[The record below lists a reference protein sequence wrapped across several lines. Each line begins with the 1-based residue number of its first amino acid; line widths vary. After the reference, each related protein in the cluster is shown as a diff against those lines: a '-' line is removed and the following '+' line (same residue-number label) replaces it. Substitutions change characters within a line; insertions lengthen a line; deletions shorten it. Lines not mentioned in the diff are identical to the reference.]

1 MIIRLIFTR
10 FSAKNNRDYYIEM
23 RFYSMKVNIYDVAK
37 AANVSI
43 ATVSKVINN
52 TGRIGDKTRKKVNDV
67 IKELDYKP
75 NLMAS
80 ALMGK
85 KTCTIGFILPD
96 LANPFFSE
104 LARYVEDMASSF
116 NYNVVICS
124 TDYITEKEEMY
135 VSLLLQKNVD
145 GFILASGFES
155 FEAIEKIQAMN
166 IPIVLVARNA
176 PGKQLNLVSINDY
189 DAGFRAT
196 SYLIERGHQQIAII
210 ARNIWSNRERY
221 RGYADAM
228 RKNGLVPMDEHY
240 YAKESTIQ
248 DGFKSLQQ
256 IMKVSPIKPTAFF
269 ACNDLM
275 ATGAI
280 KACKKL
286 NLKVPEDISIIG
298 FDNSI
303 FAQIV
308 EPALTTVEQPQREI
322 ATEAVQ
328 LLMNAINGDNAHQ
341 TITLKTK
348 IIERETV
355 KNLIL

>member
-1 MIIRLIFTR
+1 
-10 FSAKNNRDYYIEM
+10 M
-23 RFYSMKVNIYDVAK
+23 RFTVMKVNIYDVAK

-75 NLMAS
+75 NLIAS

-104 LARYVEDMASSF
+104 LARYIEDMASSY

-145 GFILASGFES
+145 GFILASGFEN
-155 FEAIEKIQAMN
+155 FESIKKIQEME

-176 PGKQLNLVSINDY
+176 PGKALNLVSINDY
-189 DAGFRAT
+189 DAGFSAA

-210 ARNIWSNRERY
+210 ARDIWSNRERY

-228 RKNGLVPMDEHY
+228 RANGLTPMNEHY
-240 YAKESTIQ
+240 YAKESSIQ
-248 DGFKSLQQ
+248 DGFNSLQQ
-256 IMKVSPIKPTAFF
+256 IMRDFPTKPTAIF

-280 KACKKL
+280 KACKTF
-286 NLKVPEDISIIG
+286 NLSVPEDVSIIG

-308 EPALTTVEQPQREI
+308 EPALTTVAQPQREI
-322 ATEAVQ
+322 ASEAVQ
-328 LLMNAINGDNAHQ
+328 LLMNAINGDASHQ
-341 TITLKTK
+341 TITLKTE

-355 KNLIL
+355 KNIIL